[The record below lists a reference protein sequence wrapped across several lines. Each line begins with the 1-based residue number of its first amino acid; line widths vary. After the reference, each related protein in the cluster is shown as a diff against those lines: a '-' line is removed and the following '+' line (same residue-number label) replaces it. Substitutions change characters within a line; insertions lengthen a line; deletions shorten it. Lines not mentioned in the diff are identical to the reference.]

1 MLYAEHDENGNIIGI
16 RKTPSDPDQEQLT
29 DKELIHFFSQGGDM
43 KSYETLLTL
52 LDTRIIRVLDDLI
65 DLLVKKNV
73 IMFTEL
79 PEEAREK
86 IGERKKIRKRL
97 QNETQLIVDDII

>member
-1 MLYAEHDENGNIIGI
+1 MLYAEHDENGNIVGI
-16 RKTPSDPDQEQLT
+16 KKTPSEPDQEQLT

-43 KSYETLLTL
+43 DSYETLLTL

-86 IGERKKIRKRL
+86 IGERKKVRKRL
-97 QNETQLIVDDII
+97 HNQTQLMVDDII